1 MRDQHLPTDAPA
13 KIRLARESDA
23 DAIADLTGQLGYPTA
38 PDKMKARLGQI
49 LHHPDRVTFVA
60 ERDGRVVGYAGAW
73 CGQNYEAD
81 APQSRVMGL
90 VVGTSERR
98 RGTGAAL
105 MRSIE
110 DWSRARGVGVIV
122 LNTGDGRT
130 DAHAFYEQLGYRS
143 TARRYLKRL

>member
-1 MRDQHLPTDAPA
+1 MRRDGPA
-13 KIRLARESDA
+13 KIRLAQENDA
-23 DAIADLTGQLGYPTA
+23 EAIADLTGQLGYPT
-38 PDKMKARLGQI
+38 PPERMKFRLAEI
-49 LHHPDRVTFVA
+49 LAHPDRVTFVA

-90 VVGTSERR
+90 VVEAAERR

-122 LNTGDGRT
+122 LNTGDGRAG
-130 DAHAFYEQLGYRS
+130 AHAFYERLGYRS